1 MINDVM
7 RSNEHDVK
15 AHKCEQE
22 KCTQGDD
29 VGDQMSMLIIY
40 CKTNK

>member
-22 KCTQGDD
+22 KCTQGD